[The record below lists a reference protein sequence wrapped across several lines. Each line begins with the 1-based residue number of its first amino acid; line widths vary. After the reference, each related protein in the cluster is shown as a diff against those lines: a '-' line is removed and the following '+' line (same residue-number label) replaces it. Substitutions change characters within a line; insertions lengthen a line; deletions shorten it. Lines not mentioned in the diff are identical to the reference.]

1 MEEPEPPGI
10 VVGLRLQL
18 MLVDE
23 VVTDRVTVSEKPFAG
38 LTVIVEVSAEPI
50 FPVRLVGAASIVKS
64 SMMKVAVVEWE
75 RVPLVPVIP
84 RVYVPGMV
92 ELQETLAVPE
102 FVRLPGETGP
112 QFKPAGMVSVTVT
125 VPANP
130 F

>member
-1 MEEPEPPGI
+1 MEEADPPGI
-10 VVGLRLQL
+10 VVGVRLQL

-23 VVTDRVTVSEKPFAG
+23 VVTDRVTVSEKPFAE

-64 SMMKVAVVEWE
+64 SMVKAAVVEWE

-112 QFKPAGMVSVTVT
+112 QFKPAGIVSVRVT